1 MPVAQNPSDGVE
13 LAWDAVGEGPALLL
27 VHGSALS
34 KAIWRGFGYTL
45 AFRDNFRVITMDL
58 RGHGR
63 SGKPATAAAYAM
75 EILVEDALA
84 VLDAAGAPAA
94 HYGGYSVGAR
104 LGFSLA
110 VTAPERLLSFT
121 SLGGGY
127 GIAPGSIGRL
137 FFPEYD
143 DALGSGGMP
152 AFVAGWEARMGRPLD
167 SQTRA
172 AFLANDAAALRA
184 YFTQTQLDLPVAEAD
199 LARIA
204 TPALLMAG
212 TKDHARHTDS
222 RRAAELMPNARF
234 VELPGR
240 NHGGTLVPPQ
250 PILAEW
256 VPFLASLPPSQ

>member
-1 MPVAQNPSDGVE
+1 MATTHNPSDGVE

-34 KAIWRGFGYTL
+34 KAIWRGFGYTK
-45 AFRDNFRVITMDL
+45 AFRDSFRVITMDL

-63 SGKPATAAAYAM
+63 SGKPATEAAYAM
-75 EILVEDALA
+75 DTLVQDAIA

-104 LGFSLA
+104 MGFSLA
-110 VTAPERLLSFT
+110 ATAPERLLSFT

-137 FFPEYD
+137 FFPGYD
-143 DALGSGGMP
+143 AALASGGMA
-152 AFVAGWEARMGRPLD
+152 AFVEGWEGRIGRPLD

-172 AFLANDAAALRA
+172 AFLANDAPALRA
-184 YFTQTQLDLPVAEAD
+184 YFAQTQIDAPVPEAD
-199 LARIA
+199 LARIT

-212 TKDHARHTDS
+212 TEDRSRHQDS
-222 RRAAELMPNARF
+222 LRAAELMPNARF

-240 NHGGTLVPPQ
+240 NHGSTLFPSG
-250 PILAEW
+250 PILDEW
-256 VPFLASLPPSQ
+256 LPFLHAR